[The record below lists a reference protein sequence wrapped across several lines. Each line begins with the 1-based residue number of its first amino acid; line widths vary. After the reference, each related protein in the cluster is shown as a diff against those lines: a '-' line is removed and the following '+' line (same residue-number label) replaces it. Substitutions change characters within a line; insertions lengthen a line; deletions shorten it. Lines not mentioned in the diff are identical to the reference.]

1 MVGKVCAAIN
11 IVTIDE
17 SVDDACIALS
27 EGAQVLE
34 YRLDKNLLYKDMEK
48 YLKALDRLYPDI
60 KNPRKFEIISTNM
73 TKAEGGDFDGSPK
86 EWATVLRK
94 TIAFH
99 TDYVTVGTNMAK
111 TEEGNGLCK
120 YAAKNDV
127 KIILSH
133 HDQNNMPDPAALIEI
148 LEGKRYIAEQ
158 LDVPF
163 IAKVACMANKPEE
176 VLYMME
182 ATLHEMTD
190 VNGKQVPKI
199 MIAMG
204 LHGSNL
210 QVFSLTHPLNC
221 HLNYF
226 AINQQKRTAKG
237 QLTVKQGVAALRA
250 LEG

>member
-17 SVDDACIALS
+17 AVDDGRIALS

-48 YLKALDRLYPDI
+48 YLRALDRLYPDI

-73 TKAEGGDFDGSPK
+73 TKAESGDFEGSPK

-111 TEEGNGLCK
+111 TEEGKGLCR
-120 YAAKNDV
+120 YAAENNSR
-127 KIILSH
+127 IILSH
-133 HDQNNMPDPAALIEI
+133 HDQSGMPDPAALIEI
-148 LEGKRYIAEQ
+148 LEGERYIAKQ

-163 IAKVACMANKPEE
+163 IAKVACMATKPEE

-190 VNGKQVPKI
+190 INGNKVPKI

-204 LHGSNL
+204 SSGSDWRPI
-210 QVFSLTHPLNC
+210 SLREPWNC

-237 QLTVKQGVAALRA
+237 QLTVKQGVAVLRA